1 MAEDKKVKVDPVRVI
16 VRVHIPSVDPG
27 LIGELHTLVKSVVK
41 PYAGAEVE
49 LSVLPAVRVM

>member
-1 MAEDKKVKVDPVRVI
+1 VTVEKKIKVETVRVI

-27 LIGELHTLVKSVVK
+27 LIGELHTIIKNVVM